1 MGKKKTKTSSTETS
15 HSTTT
20 PNNPEWVTSGVQ
32 SLANGIQGLSARDPT
47 SFVAPLSDLEK
58 QATQGA
64 SGLSANRGATADH
77 VGSDAWF
84 SKLMTAQ
91 PPTVSSASLL
101 DNLSSY
107 YSPYRAQ
114 VLDAVGADFDA
125 DAGRTRATQDLALA
139 GQGAFGGSGAA
150 LTKSLT
156 EGELARARN
165 TQMSALLQD
174 MFKTSAG
181 FSSQDADRRQQ
192 ASLANAQIAQQ
203 NNQFQAQYALDRDA
217 NDRANYATQATLGQ
231 QLRGV
236 DQATRQA
243 PITALGQQVDMFSGL
258 PLSLFQGNTTDST
271 GTRNS
276 TETTSGGTFGELA
289 GGLASLASFSNPFTA
304 VMTLGANAVNKWGGG

>member
-15 HSTTT
+15 HSVTT
-20 PNNPEWVTSGVQ
+20 PNNPEWVTSGAQ
-32 SLANGIQGLSARDPT
+32 SLGAGIQRLGGMDPT

-58 QATQGA
+58 QAAQGA
-64 SGLSANRGATADH
+64 SGLSANRGGAADQA
-77 VGSDAWF
+77 GSDAWF
-84 SKLMTAQ
+84 SKLMSTPA
-91 PPTVSSASLL
+91 PAASSASLL
-101 DNLSSY
+101 DNLSAY
-107 YSPYRAQ
+107 YNPYRDQ
-114 VLDAVGADFDA
+114 VTNAATADFDA
-125 DAGRTRATQDLALA
+125 EAGRTRAAQDLALA

-165 TQMSALLQD
+165 TQVSKLLSD
-174 MFKTSAG
+174 MFTTSAG
-181 FSSQDADRRQQ
+181 LSSQDADRRQQ
-192 ASLANAQIAQQ
+192 ASLANAQLAQQ

-217 NDRANYATQATLGQ
+217 NDRANYAGQAALGQ

-236 DQATRQA
+236 DQATRLA
-243 PITALGQQVDMFSGL
+243 PVTALGQQVDMFSGL
-258 PLSLFQGNTTDST
+258 PLSLFQGTTTDSN

-304 VMTLGANAVNKWGGG
+304 AMALAAKAIPK